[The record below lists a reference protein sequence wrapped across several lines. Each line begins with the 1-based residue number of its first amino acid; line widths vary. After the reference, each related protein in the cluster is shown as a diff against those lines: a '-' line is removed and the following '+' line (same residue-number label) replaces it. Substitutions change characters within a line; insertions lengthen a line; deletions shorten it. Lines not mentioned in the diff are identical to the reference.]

1 MLRNSNHDTQPR
13 VAPVTPPYDADTA
26 AALEVLGPPIGIFRV
41 FARRPDRAHGIS
53 GWGRYYLSRRCALSL
68 RHRELL
74 ILRTTARCGAEY
86 EWGVHV
92 QVFAGKAGLTGEQI
106 RSVTAGHPDDPCW
119 TEPGDRAVLRAAD
132 ALDRDSD
139 LSDADWSGLVAGVG
153 EEGAVDALLICG
165 WYHAISY
172 VARATRLAPEPD
184 APLFADFGTGP
195 VVALSS
201 GKCQRERG
209 LGRAARCK
217 LCVPKCNMSRREK
230 SLISTSGCTATTARD
245 GCLAMPLAISA
256 GQARISSG

>member
-1 MLRNSNHDTQPR
+1 M
-13 VAPVTPPYDADTA
+13 TPPYDADTA

-41 FARRPDRAHGIS
+41 FARRPDRAHGIA

-74 ILRTTARCGAEY
+74 ILRTTALCGAEY

-92 QVFAGKAGLTGEQI
+92 QVFAEKAALTGEQI
-106 RSVTAGHPDDPCW
+106 RSVTAGQPDDPCW
-119 TEPGDRAVLRAAD
+119 TEPADRAVLRAAD

-139 LSDADWSGLVAGVG
+139 LSDADWTSLVAGVG

-184 APLFADFGTGP
+184 APLFAD
-195 VVALSS
+195 AS
-201 GKCQRERG
+201 
-209 LGRAARCK
+209 AA
-217 LCVPKCNMSRREK
+217 
-230 SLISTSGCTATTARD
+230 I
-245 GCLAMPLAISA
+245 
-256 GQARISSG
+256 